1 MGAVLQSPPWRRA
14 VWDEHEAIAQA
25 IAAGDAKR
33 SSPPATAHFEQAAA
47 HMQEHLGQALATEP
61 PTCSQGDAR

>member
-1 MGAVLQSPPWRRA
+1 LRRA
-14 VWDEHEAIAQA
+14 VWDEHEAMAQA

-33 SSPPATAHFEQAAA
+33 SSPPATAHCEQAAA

-61 PTCSQGDAR
+61 PTRSQGDVR